1 MKATAQKTGV
11 HTVGDSSDTLVA
23 ELSAKKLQLHW
34 LLQITKAINYDFSTK
49 QLLDVYEH
57 VLSSQLKVEKL
68 ALFIREP
75 EWKCA
80 LLYGTDKSFAEID
93 LGKILDELNQL
104 HNLETEQEHWVRT
117 FDSILPVYHKDQL
130 LAYAL
135 VGGLTNS
142 VIPKR

>member
-1 MKATAQKTGV
+1 MKAVSKPAASQAS
-11 HTVGDSSDTLVA
+11 GDPSDTLVA
-23 ELSAKKLQLHW
+23 DLGAKKLQLHW

-75 EWKCA
+75 DWKCA
-80 LLYGTDKSFAEID
+80 LMYGTDKSFAEID
-93 LGKILDELNQL
+93 LDRILSELNRL
-104 HNLETEQEHWVRT
+104 HNLETESELWVRN
-117 FDSILPVYHKDQL
+117 FDSILPIHHKDQL

-135 VGGLTNS
+135 CHSKT
-142 VIPKR
+142 